1 MQIALVC
8 MAGISVYL
16 ILYGFVG
23 PSLIQKSIYRRRFND
38 IKDRSVLDLYKKNQ
52 SDSSLLKNL
61 LERCQPF
68 VERVSGKDTDKAEK
82 KFKEVSQLLYSAGIS
97 VSPSTYLFTE
107 KIVTILSFAVGAFL
121 LLAIDDKMVG
131 LLVFAIILLLPFI
144 FFRYSLKLKVTMR
157 KSLIGR
163 QLPDILDLLS
173 ISVDAGMGFDQAL
186 DYVVNN
192 MDGPL
197 IDELTILMREMSLGR
212 ARKDAFKNL
221 STRLGIESVSNFT
234 SAVIQAS
241 EMGISMRDVL
251 KTQADVA
258 RTTRVNEVKAKAAKA
273 SIKMLIPMVCFI
285 FPVLFIVL
293 MGPAVIN
300 MIEGGFLG

>member
-1 MQIALVC
+1 MQTVFIL
-8 MAGISVYL
+8 MLGLSVYL
-16 ILYGFVG
+16 ILCGFVG
-23 PSLIQKSIYRRRFND
+23 PVIIQKMVYRRRIND
-38 IKDRSVLDLYKKNQ
+38 VRDRSVFDLYKKEQ
-52 SDSSLLKNL
+52 SDNTLMKNL
-61 LERCQPF
+61 LEKFQPF
-68 VERVSGKDTDKAEK
+68 AERVSGKDTDKAEK

-97 VSPSTYLFTE
+97 VSPSTYIFAE
-107 KIVTILSFAVGAFL
+107 KIVTIISAAIGIFML
-121 LLAIDDKMVG
+121 LIIEDKMVG
-131 LLVFAIILLLPFI
+131 LLVFIVFLLLPYI
-144 FFRYSLKLKVTMR
+144 LFRFSLKSKMTMR

-197 IDELTILMREMSLGR
+197 IDELTIVMREMGLGR
-212 ARKDAFKNL
+212 SRKDAFKNM
-221 STRLGIESVSNFT
+221 SNRLGIESVSNFS
-234 SAVIQAS
+234 SAVIQAA

-251 KTQADVA
+251 KTQAEVA

-273 SIKMLIPMVCFI
+273 SIKMLIPMVCCI

-293 MGPAVIN
+293 MGPAAIN
-300 MIEGGFLG
+300 MIEGGFFG